1 MYLPGRFALND
12 PQVKYWTANLRDQ
25 PAQDQPANGTSPF
38 TISGTLYFQILLWEN
53 QKEVFYWRG
62 IVFIHKDENKVE
74 S

>member
-1 MYLPGRFALND
+1 MS
-12 PQVKYWTANLRDQ
+12 QRDQ
-25 PAQDQPANGTSPF
+25 PAQDQPAIGTSPF

-53 QKEVFYWRG
+53 KKEVFYWQG